1 MPSIKVAVSHIG
13 KIQKKGTGVKDVYSR
28 IWEEYLMK
36 FRAKLAETLRVA
48 DARFGDN
55 GKRAAG
61 KKIRSYN
68 EDNELPTETQVT
80 VVNPNTA
87 EEVKKA
93 FGGGFLSP
101 DFIPVDRGYEIP
113 NPEEERWN
121 LNLTLGNKAWAVLED
136 STGNIQAPLRVNG
149 DAVLEILEGIGAA
162 IEGWDSKVCP
172 KGDELAEDFHELAK
186 EVALAPKAKKL
197 LSEARKQNPD
207 ANMYDAVK
215 PLYVYDHEKD
225 RWIKN
230 KE

>member
-1 MPSIKVAVSHIG
+1 MLLGANTPWYRVRLTRG
-13 KIQKKGTGVKDVYSR
+13 LGTSAASLASR
-28 IWEEYLMK
+28 SS
-36 FRAKLAETLRVA
+36 
-48 DARFGDN
+48 G
-55 GKRAAG
+55 
-61 KKIRSYN
+61 
-68 EDNELPTETQVT
+68 
-80 VVNPNTA
+80 
-87 EEVKKA
+87 
-93 FGGGFLSP
+93 
-101 DFIPVDRGYEIP
+101 
-113 NPEEERWN
+113 
-121 LNLTLGNKAWAVLED
+121 
-136 STGNIQAPLRVNG
+136 
-149 DAVLEILEGIGAA
+149 EILEGIGAA